1 MNREDVIR
9 MAREVG
15 FDMPEK
21 VATTD
26 SDWHAFEVEQVW
38 QRIERLVDIA
48 RAAEREACAKVIE
61 DIPEIIESAQNHTGG
76 CLICGFTP
84 KLAAAAIRA
93 RGTLKQND
101 ELEEAWEQAIK

>member
-1 MNREDVIR
+1 MLFRSVIR
-9 MAREVG
+9 MAREAG

-48 RAAEREACAKVIE
+48 QAAEREACARVCE
-61 DIPEIIESAQNHTGG
+61 RHADASAG
-76 CLICGFTP
+76 IF
-84 KLAAAAIRA
+84 AAAIRA
-93 RGTLKQND
+93 RGEK
-101 ELEEAWEQAIK
+101 